1 MLHPLKYLSGGAR
14 EKIHLVM
21 RYSPTISLFS
31 AQPEL
36 RGQPYS
42 FAVSIL
48 VHGVTIGLLCLGILS
63 APKVKTPVI
72 AERYAVRHLDLHTLD
87 TEMQREAASGV
98 KSLLAHS
105 NAEKNSSDDSQTA
118 ESQHLQQVIQAPHG
132 PQTLL
137 QPDIPK
143 HLTLAI
149 EIPVPTVV
157 LWNGTKSV
165 AKTLVAPLPVK
176 PAIADI
182 KPSPQLPNEALK
194 LADLG
199 IAATDLAAH
208 AQPVLPSTTS
218 PLVVRGPNPTPPA
231 PITTAAGSTQ
241 SAHGTVMSLSDKRMA
256 NGAVTLPPVNESA
269 ASNSSGTLTSRQA
282 SGHTGAVG
290 HGNSASNTGQM
301 GAGQGSSEAGASQ
314 GANTGFGQGSQ
325 FSATHI
331 LRQKDGRF
339 GAVVVG
345 SSLEEKYPETA
356 ELWSGRLA
364 YTVYVP
370 VGLAKSWI
378 LQYSLSRSDNA
389 AAAGNITHID
399 APWPYSIVRPNI
411 APGAIDA
418 DALMVHGI
426 VNQAGRFE
434 DLAVVFPPG
443 FTQAKFV
450 LNSLAQWQFRP
461 ATQNGK
467 EVKVEVLLIIPE
479 TF

>member
-1 MLHPLKYLSGGAR
+1 MLYPLEELPGDTR
-14 EKIHLVM
+14 EKIHPVM
-21 RYSPTISLFS
+21 RSSPTISLFS

-42 FAVSIL
+42 FAASVL
-48 VHGVTIGLLCLGILS
+48 VHVVTIGLLCLGILS

-87 TEMQREAASGV
+87 TEMERETAAGV

-105 NAEKNSSDDSQTA
+105 NSEKSSSDDSETA
-118 ESQHLQQVIQAPHG
+118 NSQHLQQVIQAPHG
-132 PQTLL
+132 PQTLV

-143 HLTLAI
+143 HLTLAV

-157 LWNGTKSV
+157 LWNGAKGPS
-165 AKTLVAPLPVK
+165 KTLVAPLPAK
-176 PAIADI
+176 PVVADV
-182 KPSPQLPNEALK
+182 KPSPQLPNEAVN

-218 PLVVRGPNPTPPA
+218 PLVVQGPKPTPPT
-231 PITTAAGSTQ
+231 PITTAAGSAQPT
-241 SAHGTVMSLSDKRMA
+241 HGTVMSLSDKRMA
-256 NGAVTLPPVNESA
+256 NGAVTLPPINESA
-269 ASNSSGTLTSRQA
+269 ASNSRGALIPRQA
-282 SGHTGAVG
+282 SGHSNAGG
-290 HGNSASNTGQM
+290 HGNSASNTGRM
-301 GAGQGSSEAGASQ
+301 GAGQGSSETEAGQ
-314 GANTGFGQGSQ
+314 GADTGFGQASQ
-325 FSATHI
+325 FSTTHI

-378 LQYSLSRSDNA
+378 LQYSLSRFDNA
-389 AAAGNITHID
+389 AAAGNISHID

-426 VNQAGRFE
+426 VNQAGHFE

-443 FTQAKFV
+443 FTQTKFV

-461 ATQNGK
+461 ARQNEK
-467 EVKVEVLLIIPE
+467 DVKVEILLIIPE
-479 TF
+479 TL